1 VICVES
7 LDEIISH
14 AAYENGESQ
23 NIVQKVEAITRLGM
37 AGKIDFRESLIQ
49 RISMTKIHKRHIEE
63 ISQNISSSIT
73 PGMKSIIDFCHT
85 KGMQVFFVSGG
96 FLDVLLPVAKILG
109 ISKENC
115 FGNTFLFDD
124 HEYVCGIDEK
134 NPLSTG
140 SGKSVVIESIASRFS
155 PKPITILVGDGAND
169 LRVFEIGKV
178 DFFLGFGK
186 NIVREEVR
194 SKAVHF
200 FYDTPPL
207 QSFLESFFL
216 Q

>member
-1 VICVES
+1 LSCALEDAS
-7 LDEIISH
+7 DRAEFL
-14 AAYENGESQ
+14 SQ
-23 NIVQKVEAITRLGM
+23 VQQITDLGM
-37 AGKIDFRESLIQ
+37 AGKIEFKESLL
-49 RISMTKIHKRHIEE
+49 RRLSMSKIHRQHIQKVSESIQKNITNGMHE
-63 ISQNISSSIT
+63 LLNYLQSQGSHIFLI
-73 PGMKSIIDFCHT
+73 
-85 KGMQVFFVSGG
+85 SGG
-96 FLDVLLPVAKILG
+96 FLDVIFPVAEILG
-109 ISKENC
+109 IPKEHC
-115 FGNTFLFDD
+115 FANTFFFDN
-124 HEYVCGIDEK
+124 EGFVSGIDEK